1 MSVCGTDTRF
11 LPRGHFSSAQAP
23 RTPGRIAPPVVI
35 VPRSTDPSFTP
46 GPPYILE
53 RSSSE
58 RCIYHSA
65 SPVGQTV
72 ARSTGMSTCS
82 PSAHTFVFP
91 LGPTN
96 PPRITLAAEPLD
108 FRRGWF
114 AHPFSVTR
122 SGIRTRGSSTRASAH
137 ASSSPRRSPTI
148 DFSIPSFGMML
159 CPVGLSAHRHSTS
172 ELLRT
177 LLRVAASKPTSWLSL
192 QRHILSH

>member
-1 MSVCGTDTRF
+1 MPSSLTRDHSSALASSAYLPVSVCGTDTRF

-23 RTPGRIAPPVVI
+23 RTPGQVALPVVF
-35 VPRSTDPSFTP
+35 VPRSTTPSFTP
-46 GPPYILE
+46 ESPYILE

-58 RCIYHSA
+58 RCVYHSA
-65 SPVGQTV
+65 SPIGQTV
-72 ARSTGMSTCS
+72 ACSTGMSTCS

-122 SGIRTRGSSTRASAH
+122 SGIRTRIHSTLASAD
-137 ASSSPRRSPTI
+137 ASLRIRRSPTI
-148 DFSIPSFGMML
+148 DFSIPCFGMML

-177 LLRVAASKPTSWLSL
+177 L
-192 QRHILSH
+192 